1 MGYYLTIDQGNSSA
15 KVVVW
20 HNDEP
25 IGEHYFESLSVAHIE
40 SLINIHGID
49 AAIYCSVAAVGT
61 DIMNSLSQKCH
72 LAIELTHLTPMP
84 ITIGYATPHTLG
96 RDRIAT
102 AVGAQCRFPGT
113 TVLVVDMGT
122 AVTYDVVDSNACFIG
137 GNIAPGVNMR
147 LEAMHHFTARLPIVD
162 PNGDLPTWG
171 YDTTTAMRAGAIN
184 GVVAEIEH
192 YYGQLPAGSKVIITG
207 GWAQAISPLLS
218 IDHEIDPL
226 LVNRGLNCI
235 LRYNETK

>member
-25 IGEHYFESLSVAHIE
+25 IGEHYFESLSAAHIE
-40 SLINIHGID
+40 PLIDKHGID

-61 DIMNSLSQKCH
+61 DIMDSLSQKCQ

-84 ITIGYATPHTLG
+84 LTIGYATPHSLG

-122 AVTYDVVDSNACFIG
+122 AVTLPQASTCASKQCTTLPHDCLLLTQTAICRNG
-137 GNIAPGVNMR
+137 GM
-147 LEAMHHFTARLPIVD
+147 T
-162 PNGDLPTWG
+162 
-171 YDTTTAMRAGAIN
+171 
-184 GVVAEIEH
+184 
-192 YYGQLPAGSKVIITG
+192 QQQQC
-207 GWAQAISPLLS
+207 AQEPLT
-218 IDHEIDPL
+218 E
-226 LVNRGLNCI
+226 
-235 LRYNETK
+235 